1 VTHEDDQPLY
11 CTLAG
16 LETARSQWRRFP
28 TPGLCFS
35 GWQPR
40 SAWINSRR
48 FSPRSATRLFVH

>member
-1 VTHEDDQPLY
+1 MTQKYSSALY

-16 LETARSQWRRFP
+16 LETARSRWRRFP

-40 SAWINSRR
+40 NAWI
-48 FSPRSATRLFVH
+48 